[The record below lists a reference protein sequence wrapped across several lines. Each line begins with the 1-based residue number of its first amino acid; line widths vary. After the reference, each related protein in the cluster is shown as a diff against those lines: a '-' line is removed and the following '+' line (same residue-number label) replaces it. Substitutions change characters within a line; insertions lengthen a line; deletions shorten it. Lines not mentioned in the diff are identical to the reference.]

1 MVEFINQ
8 ASNVGFA
15 LIFAILGL
23 FITLLHIPESDEF
36 RYYKKSR
43 FILGIAYFIMTAYC
57 ILRIFLKNADS
68 YTSLCLQWIA
78 SLLISWLTY
87 SSFLAIIY
95 AERYKRKRFFLDGII
110 PVILMVVLTIIGS
123 NHPQLQHINSV
134 LFGVIFGAKCLWMAY
149 TCFKEY
155 YKVIND
161 LDNYYSDTP
170 DLKWMYTMLWTA
182 AIMSVLTI
190 ISFYVQA
197 IHIVYYPLLIIIY
210 VFFTMKVVNYLPVKI
225 SGMRQET
232 VEQSDNEVIETKKT
246 GTDLKVKIG
255 PAVEKWIN
263 EKGFVK
269 PEISIKTVA
278 QDIGTNQNYLSRYI
292 NSIENMTF
300 SVWLNTLR
308 IEESKKILIQ
318 NRQKSIEEVGIEVG
332 FPQLYNFSR
341 WFKQVTGTTP
351 YQFRKNNMNNY
362 LS

>member
-1 MVEFINQ
+1 MVKFINQ

-23 FITLLHIPESDEF
+23 FMFLLHIPESDEF

-57 ILRIFLKNADS
+57 IVRMFLMDS
-68 YTSLCLQWIA
+68 DAYISFCMQLIA

-87 SSFLAIIY
+87 SSFLSVIY
-95 AERYKRKRFFLDGII
+95 AERYKRRRFFLDGIF
-110 PVILMVVLTIIGS
+110 PVCIMIILMFIGIFY
-123 NHPQLQHINSV
+123 PAAQKINTV
-134 LFGVIFGAKCLWMAY
+134 LFGIVFGAKCVWMAY

-155 YKVIND
+155 YKVVND

-170 DLKWMYTMLWTA
+170 DIKWMVTMLWLA
-182 AIMSVLTI
+182 AILSVLTI
-190 ISFYVQA
+190 LSFYVSA
-197 IHIVYYPLLIIIY
+197 IHLAYYPLLIIIY
-210 VFFTMKVVNYLPVKI
+210 VFFTIKVVNYLPVKI

-232 VEQSDNEVIETKKT
+232 VEQYEDEVIETKKN

-255 PAVEKWIN
+255 PAVDKWIN
-263 EKGFVK
+263 GKGFVK

-292 NSIENMTF
+292 NSVENMTF

-308 IEESKKILIQ
+308 IEESKRILTE
-318 NRQKSIEEVGIEVG
+318 NRHKSIEEVGIEVG

-351 YQFRKNNMNNY
+351 YQFRKTNLN
-362 LS
+362 S